1 MPFFA
6 TVLEFT
12 ACAAEGLHTKEL
24 STALANVYMN
34 ILYHNA
40 TLYVM
45 CDYSVDKWLVDL
57 SLSPPVLEVINDVW
71 VCGETLQPPC
81 GKKGS
86 QSIPNM
92 LCLCLAFSC

>member
-12 ACAAEGLHTKEL
+12 ACTAEGLHTKEL

-34 ILYHNA
+34 ILYHV
-40 TLYVM
+40 YVM
-45 CDYSVDKWLVDL
+45 CDYSVGKWLVDL
-57 SLSPPVLEVINDVW
+57 SLSPPVLKVINNVW

-81 GKKGS
+81 GKNGS
-86 QSIPNM
+86 ESIPNM
-92 LCLCLAFSC
+92 LYLCLAFSC